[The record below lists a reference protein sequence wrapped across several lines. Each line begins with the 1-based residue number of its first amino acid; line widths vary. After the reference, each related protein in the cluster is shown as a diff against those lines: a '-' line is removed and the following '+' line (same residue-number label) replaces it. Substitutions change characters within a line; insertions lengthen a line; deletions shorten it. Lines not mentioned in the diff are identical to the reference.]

1 MNKIG
6 VIKTT
11 TQKSTITNKSGK
23 RPVDFSSFSP
33 SSVVDLCDE
42 VTVVTV
48 VIGPGLCAEVGM
60 LINARS
66 LLIMH
71 IWKIYD

>member
-11 TQKSTITNKSGK
+11 TQKSTIKNKSGK
-23 RPVDFSSFSP
+23 EPADCSSFSP
-33 SSVVDLCDE
+33 SSDVNLCDE
-42 VTVVTV
+42 VAVVTV
-48 VIGPGLCAEVGM
+48 VIGPGLAEVGM

-66 LLIMH
+66 SLIMH

>member
-11 TQKSTITNKSGK
+11 TQKSTIKKRSGK
-23 RPVDFSSFSP
+23 EPFSSFSP

-42 VTVVTV
+42 VAVVTV
-48 VIGPGLCAEVGM
+48 VIGPGLAEVGM

-66 LLIMH
+66 LLLMH
-71 IWKIYD
+71 IWKFYD